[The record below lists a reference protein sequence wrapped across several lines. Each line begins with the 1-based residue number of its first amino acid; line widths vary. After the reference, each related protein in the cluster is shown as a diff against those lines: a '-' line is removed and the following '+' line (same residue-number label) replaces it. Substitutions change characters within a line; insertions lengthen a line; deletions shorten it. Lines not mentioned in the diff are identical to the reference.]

1 METPKQMGVTE
12 ALARISRYFSSQCS
26 WSDARRVI
34 CRTCRAEICRVRA
47 YISLHDE
54 RIGNECSGPGRALRL
69 EIPYCPNCESV
80 PNRYG
85 CIHLSEADM
94 NLPAVIEASR
104 PFGMVTEIPTV
115 EPIHQTEPKR
125 VAG

>member
-1 METPKQMGVTE
+1 
-12 ALARISRYFSSQCS
+12 
-26 WSDARRVI
+26 
-34 CRTCRAEICRVRA
+34 
-47 YISLHDE
+47 
-54 RIGNECSGPGRALRL
+54 
-69 EIPYCPNCESV
+69 V